1 MVEIV
6 ESLNLYINADFETSK
21 RPNSDG
27 VYAWLT
33 GYKVC
38 GIMKIVKEVNKEKR
52 KSKIIKTEWLD
63 TEILDKLNI
72 DNNIKYFYGKHA
84 LKDWLSSIFEVSDIC
99 YKNNIKVHVFFHN
112 ARYDF
117 SYIQYYV
124 LSECGKY
131 NNKSKEYY
139 LSNVVIDENN
149 TFYGCQINLKKRIQI
164 NKKRKQITTNIIVH
178 DLYKI
183 LPSKLDSIGKSVG
196 IAKGKDFDYD
206 MIRKYDYVPTEH
218 ELVNYFFND
227 ILIMEKAY
235 KRLPNF
241 FYGHYTI
248 GSIVKNYYLNEHLP
262 KCFPNKNEDYL
273 SKDIFPNSGEV
284 NEYTF
289 RNNELIPFDRIPYD
303 VVMKK
308 VLQAYKG
315 GMTICNNEYLDKT
328 IYNDKLPLDLIPVGN
343 NKVKINEDINH
354 LDVNSLYPSVMYN
367 NEFPIGLPKIV
378 YSDYERD
385 NTKEFEK
392 YLINEMNNNNKRII
406 IQLGIKRGNVK
417 KGKAP
422 LFLKNDLNKELYNVQ
437 KDNTISE
444 SNGYKAFYETFNYN
458 VENLTLEEF
467 LILKKNYNIKYEIRY
482 AIVFNSCKNLFKTFI
497 EELVALKIK
506 YDNDEFLRLCYK
518 LCLNNLYGK
527 FGEKIEKTTLYKD
540 LDNNGDWITGEK
552 KIKNGKYFYPPV
564 AVYTTSYARITM
576 MKYINIVG
584 WKNVLYMDTDSIHL
598 IGEKLYNKLVKNNCV
613 HDTELGKLKLED
625 ICFAEK
631 CLSPKKYAY
640 YGLVLKK
647 NKEMFKV
654 KCAGLPDK
662 AQQEIKNFNQ
672 FEYGL
677 TFIPK
682 DLYTMMLYLL
692 GKEKG
697 TTSDFYS
704 NIIPVG
710 KLAQCNVK
718 GGIYLKPCIFQIRIP
733 DYIKLQYGIDDIN
746 NNDIFILIL

>member
-1 MVEIV
+1 M
-6 ESLNLYINADFETSK
+6 
-21 RPNSDG
+21 
-27 VYAWLT
+27 
-33 GYKVC
+33 
-38 GIMKIVKEVNKEKR
+38 
-52 KSKIIKTEWLD
+52 
-63 TEILDKLNI
+63 
-72 DNNIKYFYGKHA
+72 
-84 LKDWLSSIFEVSDIC
+84 
-99 YKNNIKVHVFFHN
+99 
-112 ARYDF
+112 
-117 SYIQYYV
+117 
-124 LSECGKY
+124 
-131 NNKSKEYY
+131 
-139 LSNVVIDENN
+139 
-149 TFYGCQINLKKRIQI
+149 
-164 NKKRKQITTNIIVH
+164 
-178 DLYKI
+178 
-183 LPSKLDSIGKSVG
+183 
-196 IAKGKDFDYD
+196 
-206 MIRKYDYVPTEH
+206 
-218 ELVNYFFND
+218 
-227 ILIMEKAY
+227 
-235 KRLPNF
+235 
-241 FYGHYTI
+241 
-248 GSIVKNYYLNEHLP
+248 
-262 KCFPNKNEDYL
+262 
-273 SKDIFPNSGEV
+273 
-284 NEYTF
+284 
-289 RNNELIPFDRIPYD
+289 
-303 VVMKK
+303 
-308 VLQAYKG
+308 
-315 GMTICNNEYLDKT
+315 
-328 IYNDKLPLDLIPVGN
+328 DLIPLGN

-392 YLINEMNNNNKRII
+392 YLIDEMNNNNKRII

-417 KGKAP
+417 KDKAP

-437 KDNTISE
+437 KDNTITE
-444 SNGYKAFYETFNYN
+444 LNGYKAFYETFNYN

-467 LILKKNYNIKYEIRY
+467 LILKKNYNMKYEIRY
-482 AIVFNSCKNLFKTFI
+482 AIIFNSCKNLFKTFI

-506 YDNDEFLRLCYK
+506 YDDDEFLRLCYK

-552 KIKNGKYFYPPV
+552 KVKTGKYFYPPV

-584 WKNVLYMDTDSIHL
+584 WKNILYMDTDSIHL
-598 IGEKLYNKLVKNNCV
+598 IGKKLYNKLVENNCV

-677 TFIPK
+677 TFIPN
-682 DLYTMMLYLL
+682 DLYNMMLYLL
-692 GKEKG
+692 TKQKG
-697 TTSDFYS
+697 TIKDFYT

-733 DYIKLQYGIDDIN
+733 DYIKLQYDIKDLEDIDIYT
-746 NNDIFILIL
+746 LIL